1 LHNWEN
7 VRTLAVKIKPVK
19 WFLRFNNTLKSKV
32 METKKNP
39 KADLEKRRGLY
50 LEIGMVVIL
59 VASFL
64 AFNVKSYDK
73 DDFVIPGFNM
83 TEVVEVLPVPTT
95 PPPPPPPPAPE
106 IPEVSTTELSIVDN
120 GKDIET
126 EVEFNAQD
134 DENNVNIQIVPRVDV
149 EVDDDV
155 EEDVIVLV
163 PEMDPEFPGG
173 MEALYNY
180 LAQNIKYPTLARE
193 TGITGK
199 VYVSFVV
206 ERDGS
211 IANIKVERDI
221 GGGCGQEAIRALK
234 SMPKWI
240 PGKQK
245 GRPVRVQFHLPVSF
259 MMK

>member
-1 LHNWEN
+1 
-7 VRTLAVKIKPVK
+7 
-19 WFLRFNNTLKSKV
+19 

-193 TGITGK
+193 NGISGK

-211 IANIKVERDI
+211 IANLKVERDI
-221 GGGCGQEAIRALK
+221 GGGCGQEAVRVLQ
-234 SMPKWI
+234 SMPKWN

-245 GRPVRVQFHLPVSF
+245 GRPVRVKFNLPVNFSL
-259 MMK
+259 K

>member
-1 LHNWEN
+1 
-7 VRTLAVKIKPVK
+7 
-19 WFLRFNNTLKSKV
+19 

-211 IANIKVERDI
+211 IANLKVERDI
-221 GGGCGQEAIRALK
+221 GGGCGQEAVRVLQ
-234 SMPKWI
+234 SMPKWN

-245 GRPVRVQFHLPVSF
+245 GRPVRVKFNLPVNFSL
-259 MMK
+259 K